1 MVKRLIIGDIH
12 GCLAELN
19 DLFDAAGLAADDEII
34 AIGDIVDR
42 GPDSPAVLQFFQQT
56 SNAQSLIGNHER
68 KHVRSHR
75 GEIRPALSQLIA
87 RRQIGEDAYE
97 QACRFMD
104 SLPRFI
110 ELPEAILVHGFFEPG
125 LPLAEQRDT
134 VVVGTLSGE
143 HHLAKQYD
151 RPWYE
156 LYDGDKP
163 LIVGHHDYLGSGEPL
178 ICDDKV
184 FGIDT
189 GCCHGGRLT
198 GLLLPEFRLVSVPSR
213 RDYWTELQ
221 QQYADIRYSATP
233 KEDLTW
239 EAARSLVES
248 AHKQTSV
255 PPKVQERASD
265 LQNMLI
271 EAERALE
278 ALFDHIDQK
287 HRQTVADLRK
297 ELPFD
302 SLDAKKQGSLFAKAI
317 GKTPLSSFLH
327 QARRG
332 QLDLEKL
339 RAHFKKPSEVVKFAR
354 HVGVLRAS
362 VADDVTRQGGESDA
376 G

>member
-19 DLFDAAGLAADDEII
+19 DLLDAAGLAADAEII

-42 GPDSPAVLQFFQQT
+42 GPDSPAVLEFFQET
-56 SNAQSLIGNHER
+56 PNAQSLIGNHER
-68 KHVRSHR
+68 KHVRSRR

-87 RRQIGEDAYE
+87 RRQIGEDDYE
-97 QACRFMD
+97 EACRFME
-104 SLPRFI
+104 SLPCFI
-110 ELPEAILVHGFFEPG
+110 ELPEAILAHGFFEPG
-125 LPLAEQRDT
+125 LPSADQRET

-143 HHLAKQYD
+143 HYLAKQYD

-163 LIVGHHDYLGSGEPL
+163 LIVGHHDYLRNGDPL
-178 ICDDKV
+178 IRDDKV

-189 GCCHGGRLT
+189 GCCHGSRLT
-198 GLLLPEFRLVSVPSR
+198 GLLLPDFRIVSVPSR

-233 KEDLTW
+233 DEDLTW
-239 EAARSLVES
+239 EAAMSLVSS
-248 AHKQTSV
+248 AQRQASL
-255 PPKVQERASD
+255 PPSVQERVSE
-265 LQNMLI
+265 LQEMLI

-278 ALFDHIDQK
+278 ALFDHIHQT
-287 HRQTVADLRK
+287 HRRIVADLRK
-297 ELPFD
+297 KLPFD
-302 SLDAKKQGSLFAKAI
+302 ALDAKKQGSLYANRM
-317 GKTPLSSFLH
+317 GKTPLSRFLH

-339 RAHFKKPSEVVKFAR
+339 RAHFKKPSDAINFTR
-354 HVGVLRAS
+354 RVGVLRTDEAVD
-362 VADDVTRQGGESDA
+362 VARQEGESDVS
-376 G
+376 

>member
-12 GCLAELN
+12 GCWAELN
-19 DLFDAAGLAADDEII
+19 DLLDAAGLAADDEIV
-34 AIGDIVDR
+34 AIGDIIDR
-42 GPDSPAVLQFFQQT
+42 GPESVAVLRFFKET
-56 SNAQSLIGNHER
+56 SNAKSLIGNHER
-68 KHVRSHR
+68 KHVRSRR
-75 GEIRPALSQLIA
+75 GEVRPALSQLIA
-87 RRQIGEDAYE
+87 RRQIGEDDYE
-97 QACRFMD
+97 EACRFMET
-104 SLPRFI
+104 LPRFI

-125 LPLAEQRDT
+125 LPLADQRET

-143 HHLAKQYD
+143 HYLAKRYD

-156 LYDGDKP
+156 LYDGYKP
-163 LIVGHHDYLGSGEPL
+163 LIVGHHDYLRNGQPL
-178 ICDDKV
+178 IRDDAV

-221 QQYADIRYSATP
+221 QQYADIRYSTTP

-255 PPKVQERASD
+255 PPKVHERASD

-302 SLDAKKQGSLFAKAI
+302 SLDAKKQGSLYANRI
-317 GKTPLSSFLH
+317 GKTRLSRFLH

-339 RAHFKKPSEVVKFAR
+339 RACFKKPNEVVKFTR
-354 HVGVLRAS
+354 RVLGPNEADIVMREEGAS
-362 VADDVTRQGGESDA
+362 NAC
-376 G
+376 